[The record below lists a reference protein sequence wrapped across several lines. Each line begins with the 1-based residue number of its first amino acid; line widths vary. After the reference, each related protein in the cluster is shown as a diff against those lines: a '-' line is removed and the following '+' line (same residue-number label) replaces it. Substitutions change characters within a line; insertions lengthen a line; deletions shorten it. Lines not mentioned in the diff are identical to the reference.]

1 MYRYT
6 KVTKVTNRRTDLLRQ
21 ERYGGQE
28 STMEDRAT
36 TTMMT
41 ILERNQCFEF
51 RLGYVTTK
59 YIDAICQY
67 VGFEHKFA
75 NSKGFRLNAVR
86 SQLLRQSS
94 VSNSL
99 AVRDRSYDDN
109 QEAARLCYSLGTD
122 YWVPRSTDLSEV
134 LRLLRRVQNYWLRG
148 HQLESRSE
156 LT

>member
-21 ERYGGQE
+21 PPSPGALRRSRKHYGG
-28 STMEDRAT
+28 AT
-36 TTMMT
+36 TTMKT
-41 ILERNQCFEF
+41 ILGRNQCFEF

-109 QEAARLCYSLGTD
+109 QEAARLCYS
-122 YWVPRSTDLSEV
+122 
-134 LRLLRRVQNYWLRG
+134 
-148 HQLESRSE
+148 
-156 LT
+156 